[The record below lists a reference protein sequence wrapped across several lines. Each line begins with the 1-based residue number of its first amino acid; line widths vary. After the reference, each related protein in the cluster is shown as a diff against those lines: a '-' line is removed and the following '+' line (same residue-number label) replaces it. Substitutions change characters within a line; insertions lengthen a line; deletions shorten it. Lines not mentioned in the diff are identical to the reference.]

1 MNLLDIYEIEIYEQG
16 QQLKIKILISGFH
29 GLTRGIYPGYQRFFL
44 EVDEELRRQ

>member
-16 QQLKIKILISGFH
+16 QQLRIKILISGFN

-44 EVDEELRRQ
+44 AFDEELRRQ